1 LPEMRA
7 ALLPHS
13 PEAVRVLRLRVFCEA
28 SELHVGK
35 EALTMPADRADGWAA
50 FKPAEKCGIIGIAG
64 KTDVAPNLYYGLRIL
79 QHRGQESAGIAVF
92 NGEMRARRGMG
103 LVHEVFSP
111 PDLEELS
118 GHAGIGHV
126 RYSTTGS
133 SVLENAQPISCQ
145 SSIGDIALAHNG
157 DIINAMDLKTELQRK
172 GWAFMSSSDSEV
184 IVRLLANEIA
194 RTGDLERALKEFTSV
209 LVGAYSLVLLIKDT
223 VYAIRDPLAVRP
235 LCVGEIDGSYVVASE
250 SVVFD
255 TLGGKFIRD
264 LKPGEIVRLRPD
276 GFDSI
281 RIPHPTHTAHCM
293 FEWVYFARPD
303 SVLDGRLVYDARV
316 RIGQELARE
325 HPVEA
330 DIVVPVPESGR
341 AQAQGYS
348 RVCAL
353 PVVEGL
359 IKNRYIERTFIMPE
373 QTDREVSVL
382 LKLNP
387 IRTAVKGKR
396 VILVDDSIVRG
407 TTIKKIVGIL
417 KDAGARE
424 VHLRIGCPPIR
435 APCYLGIDMKTRD
448 QFIANERTVEE
459 VRDFVGATS
468 LGYLSLRGLIKALS
482 HPREDLCLGCLTGEY
497 PVDVPG
503 EKVRGVQRLEM
514 FGDEKRVAR
523 PSRRHKS
530 GDESENANPAT
541 PNSPPTLPQDPGKTN
556 RESKR
561 AAKGLS

>member
-1 LPEMRA
+1 MA
-7 ALLPHS
+7 
-13 PEAVRVLRLRVFCEA
+13 
-28 SELHVGK
+28 
-35 EALTMPADRADGWAA
+35 ADREDGWEA

-64 KTDVAPNLYYGLRIL
+64 KEDVAPNLYYGLRIL

-92 NGEMRARRGMG
+92 NGEMKARRGMG

-111 PDLEELS
+111 AHLEELA
-118 GHAGIGHV
+118 GNVGIGHV

-133 SVLENAQPISCQ
+133 SVIENAQPISCQ

-157 DIINAMDLKTELQRK
+157 DIINAMDLRAGLQRK

-194 RTGDLERALKEFTSV
+194 QTGDLERALREFTSV

-235 LCVGEIDGSYVVASE
+235 LCVGEVDRSYVVASE

-293 FEWVYFARPD
+293 FEWVYFSRPD

-348 RVCAL
+348 RASGL
-353 PVVEGL
+353 PAVEGL

-373 QTDREVSVL
+373 PSDREVSVL

-387 IRTAVKGKR
+387 IRSALKGKR
-396 VILVDDSIVRG
+396 VVLVDDSIVRG
-407 TTIKKIVGIL
+407 TTIKKIVRIL
-417 KDAGARE
+417 REQGGAKE

-448 QFIANERTVEE
+448 QFIANGRE
-459 VRDFVGATS
+459 VDEIRDFIGADS
-468 LGYLSLRGLIKALS
+468 LGYLSMRGLIKALNHS
-482 HPREDLCLGCLTGEY
+482 REDLCLGCLTGEY

-503 EKVRGVQRLEM
+503 EKVRGFRRLEM
-514 FGDEKRVAR
+514 FGDGKRKPEKSA
-523 PSRRHKS
+523 
-530 GDESENANPAT
+530 D
-541 PNSPPTLPQDPGKTN
+541 
-556 RESKR
+556 
-561 AAKGLS
+561 KGLN